1 MRNINHTDAG
11 PRSSSWSHSYLHYT
25 HDVQNPSPL
34 YGASFRHQFGS
45 SITDSFVS
53 GSYSDTCLPTT
64 TVYSRAS
71 SLSSDSSL
79 PSTPPSRS
87 QSPAAQTR
95 ATYAPHPKLSFILN
109 HSCFSTNSWSSIS
122 VKLMQLSEGGRGWD
136 EEKIVKKTLYQCSR
150 KWGNGKTCTYL
161 VEDKREHTDSDHD
174 KDHKSDTAFTASLY
188 TVRLS
193 NNNNLRS

>member
-1 MRNINHTDAG
+1 
-11 PRSSSWSHSYLHYT
+11 
-25 HDVQNPSPL
+25 
-34 YGASFRHQFGS
+34 
-45 SITDSFVS
+45 
-53 GSYSDTCLPTT
+53 
-64 TVYSRAS
+64 
-71 SLSSDSSL
+71 
-79 PSTPPSRS
+79 
-87 QSPAAQTR
+87 
-95 ATYAPHPKLSFILN
+95 
-109 HSCFSTNSWSSIS
+109 
-122 VKLMQLSEGGRGWD
+122 MQLSEGGRGWD